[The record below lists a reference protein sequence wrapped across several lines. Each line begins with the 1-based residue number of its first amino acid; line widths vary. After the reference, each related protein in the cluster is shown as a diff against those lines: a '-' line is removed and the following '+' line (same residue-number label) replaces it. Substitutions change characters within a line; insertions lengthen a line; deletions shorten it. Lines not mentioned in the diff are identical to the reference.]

1 LRLGSYW
8 KARQSKHLMGSY
20 KMSAILEIPAS
31 GAIGPS
37 RTEGLPDELALVM
50 GLTAAWSLSE
60 DDGDVIVTLSDGDT
74 RVISPK

>member
-1 LRLGSYW
+1 MKL
-8 KARQSKHLMGSY
+8 
-20 KMSAILEIPAS
+20 SAILEIPAS

-60 DDGDVIVTLSDGDT
+60 EDGHVIVTLSDGET
-74 RVISPK
+74 RVISPNTLHGDLSIGRLGKG

>member
-1 LRLGSYW
+1 MKL
-8 KARQSKHLMGSY
+8 
-20 KMSAILEIPAS
+20 SATLEIPAS

-74 RVISPK
+74 RVISPNTLRGKLSIGRLGKGR